1 MPSYWGAAR
10 VAAHCWGEDLR
21 ALLARRICG
30 RCSFAG
36 ATDLGTAGAAAVLG
50 CGREDGGGD
59 CGRYWRGGFAGV
71 AALRARPIWGLRARR
86 LCSAAAAT
94 TAAGTAGAG
103 RGIAGGTRD
112 GRTKQ
117 LWTPTLKT

>member
-50 CGREDGGGD
+50 CGRDDGGGD
-59 CGRYWRGGFAGV
+59 CGRGEGN
-71 AALRARPIWGLRARR
+71 
-86 LCSAAAAT
+86 C
-94 TAAGTAGAG
+94 G
-103 RGIAGGTRD
+103 RNTRWQNKAIVD
-112 GRTKQ
+112 AYTKDIRSSRDNN
-117 LWTPTLKT
+117 